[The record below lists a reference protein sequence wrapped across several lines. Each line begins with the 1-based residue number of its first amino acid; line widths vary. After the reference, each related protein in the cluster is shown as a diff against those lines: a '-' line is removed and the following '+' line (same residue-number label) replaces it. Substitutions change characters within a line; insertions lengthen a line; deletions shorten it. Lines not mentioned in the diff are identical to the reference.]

1 MKETTVSASHFRVHF
16 KEIANAV
23 ARGEQ
28 ACTVVRHGLELA
40 GMVSLEDIDFLREHK
55 WGKEAPKKEP
65 EPEIIK
71 LIHPSRMPLKLL
83 QEAYESTTG
92 TTDFEIESW
101 RHKAYYSI
109 YERTGKYP
117 GKPFGPSG

>member
-1 MKETTVSASHFRVHF
+1 MTETTVSASHFRVHF

-40 GMVSLEDIDFLREHK
+40 GLVSLEDIDFLREHK

-71 LIHPSRMPLKLL
+71 LVHPGRMSLKIL
-83 QEAYESTTG
+83 QDAYESTTG
-92 TTDFEIESW
+92 TKDWEIMGW
-101 RHKAYYSI
+101 R
-109 YERTGKYP
+109 
-117 GKPFGPSG
+117 